1 MNTQV
6 VELVSE
12 VDLFPFVIL
21 EQLLADDEGTEANDA
36 LEAWLGFVDAV
47 KVLADAYG
55 VETPW

>member
-12 VDLFPFVIL
+12 VDLFPFGIL
-21 EQLLADDEGTEANDA
+21 ELLVDDEGTEANDA